1 MTAIL
6 VLLGSLTPAAGTGTA
21 GTIWLARLWLRYRTE
36 TAGQHSAAESPRRTR
51 RSASR

>member
-1 MTAIL
+1 VTAIL
-6 VLLGSLTPAAGTGTA
+6 PLLLGSLTPAAGTGTA

-36 TAGQHSAAESPRRTR
+36 TAGQHSAPEPPRR